1 MVVKIVIKER
11 REDENRYY
19 QKSQKVA
26 SEKQGRSFIGCQS
39 GYEQK

>member
-19 QKSQKVA
+19 QKSQKIT
-26 SEKQGRSFIGCQS
+26 SEKKLRSFIGCQS
-39 GYEQK
+39 GYK